1 MKKGIIIFIVIL
13 ALMEGVSLWVYKSFV
28 SKDGQA
34 PEKPFEQGQVSVPP
48 STFVSTST
56 SDQQEETGQENV
68 PEVTEET
75 RTPSLVSLSE
85 LPPKEMSSNSESF
98 PPPSTAVVNGIT
110 ERTIHM
116 GVRQYVWEPATITAK
131 KGELVRLIIHNAD
144 VKHGLV
150 IPDLGV
156 NQDVSPDGA
165 VVEFSASKTGTF
177 EFFCSVW
184 CGEGHMEMRG
194 KIVIQ

>member
-1 MKKGIIIFIVIL
+1 MKKIIVIFVVIL
-13 ALMEGVSLWVYKSFV
+13 ALMEGVSWWVYKSLSSKNTDESPRSSEETQV
-28 SKDGQA
+28 STTPPNSSVSQR
-34 PEKPFEQGQVSVPP
+34 PIEKPENSP
-48 STFVSTST
+48 SS
-56 SDQQEETGQENV
+56 SDQTSVV
-68 PEVTEET
+68 PEV
-75 RTPSLVSLSE
+75 PSTD
-85 LPPKEMSSNSESF
+85 LPPRGMGSSSSEGSF
-98 PPPSTAVVNGIT
+98 PPPSTEVVNGRT
-110 ERTIHM
+110 ERTIHV

-156 NQDVSPDGA
+156 NQDVPPDGA
-165 VVEFSASKTGTF
+165 VVEFVASKIGTF

>member
-1 MKKGIIIFIVIL
+1 MKKTVITFVVIL
-13 ALMEGVSLWVYKSFV
+13 ALMEGVSWWAYKSFS
-28 SKDGQA
+28 SKNTGESAQSS
-34 PEKPFEQGQVSVPP
+34 EETQVSTAPP
-48 STFVSTST
+48 TSSVNKQLIEKSESSSLNGNQT
-56 SDQQEETGQENV
+56 PAPGI
-68 PEVTEET
+68 PEVF
-75 RTPSLVSLSE
+75 PVG
-85 LPPKEMSSNSESF
+85 LPPKGMGSDSESF
-98 PPPSTAVVNGIT
+98 PPPSTEVVNGRT

-116 GVRQYVWEPATITAK
+116 GVRQYVWEPATITVK

-156 NQDVSPDGA
+156 NQDIPEDGA
-165 VVEFSASKTGTF
+165 VVEFVASKVGTF

>member
-1 MKKGIIIFIVIL
+1 MKKIIVIFVVIF
-13 ALMEGVSLWVYKSFV
+13 ALMEGVSWWVYKSLS
-28 SKDGQA
+28 SKNTDESPQSSKETRISET
-34 PEKPFEQGQVSVPP
+34 PSISQQVTEKLES
-48 STFVSTST
+48 SSSS
-56 SDQQEETGQENV
+56 SDQTSIV
-68 PEVTEET
+68 PKTS
-75 RTPSLVSLSE
+75 PPDLLS
-85 LPPKEMSSNSESF
+85 KEKSSDFESF
-98 PPPSTAVVNGIT
+98 PSPSTEVVNGRT

-116 GVRQYVWEPATITAK
+116 GARQYVWEPATITAK

-156 NQDVSPDGA
+156 NQDVPEDGA
-165 VVEFSASKTGTF
+165 VVEFVASKVGTF

-194 KIVIQ
+194 KIVIN

>member
-1 MKKGIIIFIVIL
+1 MKKIFPILIFLLIL
-13 ALMEGVSLWVYKSFV
+13 ALMEGVSWWVYTS
-28 SKDGQA
+28 SEEAASPASERKDRETAIVPEIDPQ
-34 PEKPFEQGQVSVPP
+34 PEREKPERRKS
-48 STFVSTST
+48 
-56 SDQQEETGQENV
+56 ETPGQETIPV
-68 PEVTEET
+68 PEASAPAPYSGMGNTD
-75 RTPSLVSLSE
+75 
-85 LPPKEMSSNSESF
+85 SESF
-98 PPPSTAVVNGIT
+98 PPPSTEVKNGRT

-156 NQDVSPDGA
+156 DQDVPPEGA
-165 VVEFSASKTGTF
+165 VVEFMAAKTGTF

-194 KIVIQ
+194 KIVID

>member
-1 MKKGIIIFIVIL
+1 MKKGIITFIVIL
-13 ALMEGVSLWVYKSFV
+13 ALMEGVSWWVYKSLFLKNTDESPGSSEEMKV
-28 SKDGQA
+28 STTPSDSSINRQPVEKPENSSSSDNQTPSA
-34 PEKPFEQGQVSVPP
+34 PEVSPTNLP
-48 STFVSTST
+48 SK
-56 SDQQEETGQENV
+56 GIG
-68 PEVTEET
+68 
-75 RTPSLVSLSE
+75 
-85 LPPKEMSSNSESF
+85 SNSEGF
-98 PPPSTAVVNGIT
+98 PPPSTEVVNGRI

-156 NQDVSPDGA
+156 NQDVLPDGA
-165 VVEFSASKTGTF
+165 VVEFVASKVGTF

>member
-1 MKKGIIIFIVIL
+1 
-13 ALMEGVSLWVYKSFV
+13 
-28 SKDGQA
+28 
-34 PEKPFEQGQVSVPP
+34 
-48 STFVSTST
+48 
-56 SDQQEETGQENV
+56 
-68 PEVTEET
+68 
-75 RTPSLVSLSE
+75 
-85 LPPKEMSSNSESF
+85 
-98 PPPSTAVVNGIT
+98 
-110 ERTIHM
+110 M
-116 GVRQYVWEPATITAK
+116 GGRQYVWEPATITAK

-156 NQDVSPDGA
+156 NQDDPEDGA
-165 VVEFSASKTGTF
+165 VVGFVASKVGTF

>member
-1 MKKGIIIFIVIL
+1 MGSSSS
-13 ALMEGVSLWVYKSFV
+13 EG
-28 SKDGQA
+28 
-34 PEKPFEQGQVSVPP
+34 
-48 STFVSTST
+48 
-56 SDQQEETGQENV
+56 
-68 PEVTEET
+68 
-75 RTPSLVSLSE
+75 
-85 LPPKEMSSNSESF
+85 SF
-98 PPPSTAVVNGIT
+98 PPPSTEVVNGVT

-156 NQDVSPDGA
+156 NQDVPPDGA
-165 VVEFSASKTGTF
+165 VVEFVASKMGTF

-194 KIVIQ
+194 KIVVE

>member
-1 MKKGIIIFIVIL
+1 MKKLVFILVLIL
-13 ALMEGVSLWVYKSFV
+13 TLMEGVSWWVYKSLFSKNTDETPRTPEEQQVRTPRLNPPV
-28 SKDGQA
+28 SQQPIKE
-34 PEKPFEQGQVSVPP
+34 PESD
-48 STFVSTST
+48 STDDDQTST
-56 SDQQEETGQENV
+56 APQASSAD
-68 PEVTEET
+68 
-75 RTPSLVSLSE
+75 
-85 LPPKEMSSNSESF
+85 LPPKGMGSGSESF
-98 PPPSTAVVNGIT
+98 PPPSTEVVNRRT

-116 GVRQYVWEPATITAK
+116 GVRQYEWDPATVTAK

-156 NQDVSPDGA
+156 NQDIPEDGA
-165 VVEFSASKTGTF
+165 VVEFVASKVGTF

>member
-1 MKKGIIIFIVIL
+1 MKKIIVIFIGVL
-13 ALMEGVSLWVYKSFV
+13 ALMEGVSWWVYTSLS
-28 SKDGQA
+28 SKDNDESSQSGEET
-34 PEKPFEQGQVSVPP
+34 P
-48 STFVSTST
+48 VSTIT
-56 SDQQEETGQENV
+56 SDTSSQQPSEKSENSSSSSDQASVV
-68 PEVTEET
+68 PE
-75 RTPSLVSLSE
+75 TPSVS
-85 LPPKEMSSNSESF
+85 LPPKETVSDFSNF
-98 PPPSTAVVNGIT
+98 PPPSTEVVNGRT

-144 VKHGLV
+144 VLHGIV

-156 NQDVSPDGA
+156 MEGDIPPDG
-165 VVEFSASKTGTF
+165 VVIEFMASKAGTF

>member
-1 MKKGIIIFIVIL
+1 MKKIIIIFIVAL
-13 ALMEGVSLWVYKSFV
+13 ALMEGVSWWVYKSLSSKGTDEPSKPSEEKQLPAPLPNPSV
-28 SKDGQA
+28 SQQ
-34 PEKPFEQGQVSVPP
+34 PIEKPENSSSSSDQASVVPETPSVAVPP
-48 STFVSTST
+48 KRTVLDFASF
-56 SDQQEETGQENV
+56 
-68 PEVTEET
+68 P
-75 RTPSLVSLSE
+75 TPSTE
-85 LPPKEMSSNSESF
+85 
-98 PPPSTAVVNGIT
+98 VVNGRT

-156 NQDVSPDGA
+156 NQDIPEDGA
-165 VVEFSASKTGTF
+165 VVEFVVSKAGTF

>member
-1 MKKGIIIFIVIL
+1 MKKGIIIVVVVL
-13 ALMEGVSLWVYKSFV
+13 ALMEGVSWWVYKSLS
-28 SKDGQA
+28 SKDADEPPQ
-34 PEKPFEQGQVSVPP
+34 PSEKQVSTPLPNPPVSQQPVEKPE
-48 STFVSTST
+48 STPSTST
-56 SDQQEETGQENV
+56 APWASPTD
-68 PEVTEET
+68 
-75 RTPSLVSLSE
+75 
-85 LPPKEMSSNSESF
+85 LPPKGMSSSNSEESF
-98 PPPSTAVVNGIT
+98 PPPSTELVNGVT

-116 GVRQYVWEPATITAK
+116 GVRQWEWDPKSIMAK

-156 NQDVSPDGA
+156 NEDIPEDGA
-165 VVEFSASKTGTF
+165 VVEFVASKVGTF

-194 KIVIQ
+194 KITIDQL

>member
-1 MKKGIIIFIVIL
+1 MMKKALYIIIPLLVL
-13 ALMEGVSLWVYKSFV
+13 ALMEGVAWMVLKSPKEESLS
-28 SKDGQA
+28 A
-34 PEKPFEQGQVSVPP
+34 PKIIEQEVKVEPKPQEEPEQSEPKREPATPNFSSSVPP
-48 STFVSTST
+48 SGMGGG
-56 SDQQEETGQENV
+56 DGG
-68 PEVTEET
+68 
-75 RTPSLVSLSE
+75 
-85 LPPKEMSSNSESF
+85 SF
-98 PPPSTAVVNGIT
+98 PEPTTEVVNGRT

-116 GVRQYVWEPATITAK
+116 GVRQYVWEPSVITAK

-156 NQDVSPDGA
+156 MEGDIPPEGA
-165 VVEFSASKTGTF
+165 VIEFTASKVGTF
-177 EFFCSVW
+177 EFFCSVY

>member
-1 MKKGIIIFIVIL
+1 MRKALYIIIPLLVL
-13 ALMEGVSLWVYKSFV
+13 ALMEGVAWMAYKSS
-28 SKDGQA
+28 SKPEPVPIAVPDEKKEQA
-34 PEKPFEQGQVSVPP
+34 PQESQNQEESKSEVPP
-48 STFVSTST
+48 
-56 SDQQEETGQENV
+56 
-68 PEVTEET
+68 TEASPAPYSGMGNT
-75 RTPSLVSLSE
+75 D
-85 LPPKEMSSNSESF
+85 SESF
-98 PPPSTAVVNGIT
+98 PPPSTEVVNGRT

-116 GVRQYVWEPATITAK
+116 GVRQYVWEPNTITAK

-156 NQDVSPDGA
+156 NQDIPEDGA
-165 VVEFSASKTGTF
+165 VVEFTASRIGTF

>member
-1 MKKGIIIFIVIL
+1 MKKIIVIFVVVL
-13 ALMEGVSLWVYKSFV
+13 ALMEGVSWWVYTSLF
-28 SKDGQA
+28 SKDNDESPQSGEETSVSITTPDVSISKQ
-34 PEKPFEQGQVSVPP
+34 PIEKPENSSSSSDPASIVPEASSGALSSEGAILDFANFPLP
-48 STFVSTST
+48 ST
-56 SDQQEETGQENV
+56 E
-68 PEVTEET
+68 
-75 RTPSLVSLSE
+75 
-85 LPPKEMSSNSESF
+85 
-98 PPPSTAVVNGIT
+98 VVNGRT

-144 VKHGLV
+144 VLHGLV

-156 NQDVSPDGA
+156 MEGDIPPDGA
-165 VVEFSASKTGTF
+165 VIEFMASKVGTF

>member
-1 MKKGIIIFIVIL
+1 MKKIIIIFIVAL
-13 ALMEGVSLWVYKSFV
+13 VLMEGVSWWVY
-28 SKDGQA
+28 
-34 PEKPFEQGQVSVPP
+34 
-48 STFVSTST
+48 TSLSSQDT
-56 SDQQEETGQENV
+56 DESPQSGEETSVLTTTPNGSSQQPSEKSENSSSSSDPASIV
-68 PEVTEET
+68 PEA
-75 RTPSLVSLSE
+75 SSGALSSGKAVSDFA
-85 LPPKEMSSNSESF
+85 NF
-98 PPPSTAVVNGIT
+98 PPPSTEVVNGRT

-144 VKHGLV
+144 VPHGLV

-156 NQDVSPDGA
+156 MEGDIPPDGA
-165 VVEFSASKTGTF
+165 VIEFMASKTGTF